1 MQCARCRIDTI
12 RINYP
17 SSRCVSVSG
26 RPLPASVER
35 CPKCGLEWQD
45 VPSTP
50 SHTPAE
56 RAVKI
61 KEEIAVSEFEQLSL
75 FESVVGG
82 FK

>member
-1 MQCARCRIDTI
+1 MQCARCKIDTI

-17 SSRCVSVSG
+17 STRCVSASG

-35 CPKCGLEWQD
+35 CHKCGLEWQD
-45 VPSTP
+45 VTPTP
-50 SHTPAE
+50 SYTPSE
-56 RAVKI
+56 RPVEVKEKI
-61 KEEIAVSEFEQLSL
+61 TRSELEQLSL